1 MQLWSESKR
10 EINQEERDTEGRRDI
25 IRKEEEETLLEKV
38 EKGETR
44 KRWR

>member
-25 IRKEEEETLLEKV
+25 NRKKEEETLQEKV
-38 EKGETR
+38 EKGERR